1 MPKNKYQNK
10 SLTYR
15 MVFIALMGALGYLIS
30 MIMIPYPLMPFL
42 QIEVSEVVVICT
54 SLLLG
59 YQSGIMVALLKGFL
73 HFALPFSA
81 TILIGEVVFTISSVI
96 VALLTYFIYYRL
108 SKRNLIVTL
117 LTVSLIY
124 TLLQCL
130 SNYLFVLPLYENKSF
145 SELNRSSTYWESIFI
160 VYLPFNLLK
169 MTLVSVIS
177 YLVGK
182 KVFSIS

>member
-1 MPKNKYQNK
+1 MPKNKYQNI

-59 YQSGIMVALLKGFL
+59 YQSGMMVALLKGFL
-73 HFALPFSA
+73 HFALPFSG
-81 TILIGEVVFTISSVI
+81 TILIGELVFTISSVI

-108 SKRNLIVTL
+108 SKRNLILTL
-117 LTVSLIY
+117 LAVSLIY

-130 SNYLFVLPLYENKSF
+130 SNYLLVLPLYENKSF
-145 SELNRSSTYWESIFI
+145 SELNQNSTYWQSIFI

-169 MTLVSVIS
+169 MSLVSVIS
-177 YLVGK
+177 YLAGK